1 MPSPRIAQRCAKFNR
16 ALVTWEKEFSLT
28 RFAAGGGV
36 AACLSA
42 GPRLWPVR
50 GRCPRH
56 GNAGRLRAGNDRG
69 RLRRTSLAAAPTA
82 ACRSA
87 ADGGYRGEV
96 RRFRFVLA
104 AGVALRAQ
112 RLVADGCADPHGLC
126 DGGCHSGRA
135 RGGSEPNCR
144 PAQPGLGGQSVAR
157 RRLVGCRFP
166 GSSTDSLWVAEN
178 RLRLGTASFLSAPQ
192 GPSGLTA
199 RL

>member
-104 AGVALRAQ
+104 AGFLAAALI
-112 RLVADGCADPHGLC
+112 LF
-126 DGGCHSGRA
+126 
-135 RGGSEPNCR
+135 GSLKI
-144 PAQPGLGGQSVAR
+144 AYDLA
-157 RRLVGCRFP
+157 L
-166 GSSTDSLWVAEN
+166 L
-178 RLRLGTASFLSAPQ
+178 LSFRHHKGHQ
-192 GPSGLTA
+192 D
-199 RL
+199 